1 MTPEQLTEQ
10 LKTTLG
16 ERLTSVILYGSAAA
30 GDHAGKKSDFNVLV
44 VLDRI
49 SMEELKVLRPTAVRW
64 RKAGNPPPLLFTMER
79 LQQSADVFPIELLDI
94 RECHRVLYGND
105 ATEALE
111 LNNDNLR
118 VELEHELKGKLIQLR
133 ENYLLAEGR
142 KRRIADLMVES
153 LSTFMVLFR
162 AALRLYQEDV
172 PQQKMDA
179 LQALSRHVTFDTRVF
194 ATIRGLKEGS
204 SKPRDVDVEA
214 VFAQY
219 LRTIESVVDAV
230 DAFLKKGKEDK

>member
-10 LKTTLG
+10 LKETLG

-94 RECHRVLYGND
+94 RECHRVLYGED
-105 ATEALE
+105 ATATLE
-111 LNNDNLR
+111 LNNENLR

-133 ENYLLAEGR
+133 ENYLVTEGR
-142 KRRIADLMVES
+142 NRRVTDLMVES
-153 LSTFMVLFR
+153 LSTFLVLFR

-172 PQQKMDA
+172 PQRKAEA
-179 LQALSRHVTFDTRVF
+179 LHALAQHITFDARVF
-194 ATIRGLKEGS
+194 ETIRGLKEGTT
-204 SKPRDVDVEA
+204 KPRDVDAETL
-214 VFAQY
+214 FAQY
-219 LRTIESVVDAV
+219 LQTVESVVDAV
-230 DAFLKKGKEDK
+230 DTFIKKGKEDT